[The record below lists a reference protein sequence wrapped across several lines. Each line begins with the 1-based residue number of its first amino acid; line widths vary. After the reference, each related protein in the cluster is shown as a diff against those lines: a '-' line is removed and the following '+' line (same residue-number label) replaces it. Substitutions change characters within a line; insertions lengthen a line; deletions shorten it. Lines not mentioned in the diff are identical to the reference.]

1 MAGRWGG
8 DIKGRRRGSSGKRR
22 RDWQAPRAQPAEPR
36 LEPRLRAGTMLA
48 GVGVYLLVSGG
59 ALLTLLG

>member
-48 GVGVYLLVSGG
+48 GVGFYLVVSAAGLLVAFG
-59 ALLTLLG
+59 